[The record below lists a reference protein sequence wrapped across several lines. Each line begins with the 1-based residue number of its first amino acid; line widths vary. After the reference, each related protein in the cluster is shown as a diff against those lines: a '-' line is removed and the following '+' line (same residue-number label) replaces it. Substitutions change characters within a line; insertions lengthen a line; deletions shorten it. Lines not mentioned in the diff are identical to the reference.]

1 MKNITLGTS
10 LAALFLL
17 CLLPACKGYDGTKA
31 KEDRN
36 AWLTS
41 LSDSISLL
49 TKERQQDSLRLEELH
64 QRVGETIADFTTVS
78 NPREVEEYYILK
90 SFRSAYPLN
99 STGVAARVLKSEGLE
114 LVAALSGARF
124 NTLRAVSGNESAE
137 TDRVPADQAL
147 NYTAGGLTTV
157 AFSGAKADSVAM
169 LISRNAA
176 SSVTL
181 QYLNDGKIAK
191 SISLT
196 DLQKQW
202 ISQTW
207 QLCSM
212 QKEIHSLENSMLL
225 SGRKLQIL
233 NLTLQR
239 QSQE

>member
-1 MKNITLGTS
+1 M
-10 LAALFLL
+10 
-17 CLLPACKGYDGTKA
+17 
-31 KEDRN
+31 
-36 AWLTS
+36 
-41 LSDSISLL
+41 
-49 TKERQQDSLRLEELH
+49 LRLSVKESK
-64 QRVGETIADFTTVS
+64 A
-78 NPREVEEYYILK
+78 
-90 SFRSAYPLN
+90 SAGAGLN

-124 NTLRAVSGNESAE
+124 NTLRAMSGNESAE